1 MFYLR
6 DKLKFYGLDEKSFF
20 YFTFKIISGA
30 CQDIG
35 IGGVGAVSWV
45 VSEVLSNYCYVC
57 SRCLSMLGHSS
68 INIASGF
75 SNIHLSTRACDFVY
89 HICSHVQRYFVFY
102 VEELPNS
109 TTFIQNY
116 NFKFCLGSYLLMK
129 PNMVFLTLDVVSSKY
144 GRFRNTTFGFTFEIV
159 SCWELLLSLISG
171 IICALRKLLI
181 NL

>member
-6 DKLKFYGLDEKSFF
+6 VKLRFYGLDEKSFF

-45 VSEVLSNYCYVC
+45 VSEVLSNCRYVC
-57 SRCLSMLGHSS
+57 SRCLSMLGHFG

-102 VEELPNS
+102 VERIAQQYNIYTELQ
-109 TTFIQNY
+109 F
-116 NFKFCLGSYLLMK
+116 
-129 PNMVFLTLDVVSSKY
+129 
-144 GRFRNTTFGFTFEIV
+144 
-159 SCWELLLSLISG
+159 
-171 IICALRKLLI
+171 
-181 NL
+181 

>member
-6 DKLKFYGLDEKSFF
+6 VKLRFYGLNEKSFF
-20 YFTFKIISGA
+20 YFTLKIISGA

-35 IGGVGAVSWV
+35 IGVVGAVSWI
-45 VSEVLSNYCYVC
+45 VSEVLSNCHYVC
-57 SRCLSMLGHSS
+57 SRCLCMLSHSG

-89 HICSHVQRYFVFY
+89 HICSHVKRYFIFY

-116 NFKFCLGSYLLMK
+116 NFKFYSQRIVTFNETQYG
-129 PNMVFLTLDVVSSKY
+129 VSD
-144 GRFRNTTFGFTFEIV
+144 FRCNI
-159 SCWELLLSLISG
+159 L
-171 IICALRKLLI
+171 
-181 NL
+181 

>member
-6 DKLKFYGLDEKSFF
+6 VKLRFYGLDEKSFF

-35 IGGVGAVSWV
+35 IGIVGAVSWV
-45 VSEVLSNYCYVC
+45 VSEVLSNCRYVC
-57 SRCLSMLGHSS
+57 SRCLSMLGHSG

-102 VEELPNS
+102 VEDLPNS

-116 NFKFCLGSYLLMK
+116 NFKFCSQRIVPFNETQYG
-129 PNMVFLTLDVVSSKY
+129 VSDFKCS
-144 GRFRNTTFGFTFEIV
+144 I
-159 SCWELLLSLISG
+159 L
-171 IICALRKLLI
+171 
-181 NL
+181 

>member
-6 DKLKFYGLDEKSFF
+6 VKLRFYGLDEKSFF
-20 YFTFKIISGA
+20 CFTFKIISGA

-45 VSEVLSNYCYVC
+45 VSEVLSNCRYVC
-57 SRCLSMLGHSS
+57 SRCLSMLGHSG

-89 HICSHVQRYFVFY
+89 HTCSHVQRHSVLY

-109 TTFIQNY
+109 TTSIQNY
-116 NFKFCLGSYLLMK
+116 NFKFCSQMIVPFNETQYG
-129 PNMVFLTLDVVSSKY
+129 VSDPRCSILQIWK
-144 GRFRNTTFGFTFEIV
+144 TQKHHLWSHI
-159 SCWELLLSLISG
+159 
-171 IICALRKLLI
+171 
-181 NL
+181 